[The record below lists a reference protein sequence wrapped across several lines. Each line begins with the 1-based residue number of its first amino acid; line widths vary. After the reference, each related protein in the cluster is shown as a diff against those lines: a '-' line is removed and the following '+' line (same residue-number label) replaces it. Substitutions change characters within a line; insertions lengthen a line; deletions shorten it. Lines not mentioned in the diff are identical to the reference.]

1 MRNGRKKEAFAVII
15 FCLLIAS
22 AMPRIQ
28 ADGDTIV
35 YFDTTSYTVHT
46 GDTFEV
52 SIIVEPNNEINTFA
66 TNLVNYSQSLVNCTD
81 VRQQNLFTYSTAW
94 LNGTIDNDSG
104 TISGIVWGSNVSTTA
119 NGTFVTL
126 VFEAMA
132 EGTAYIEIDE
142 SKVQSFLTGQEYTT
156 AVSNNVTVDIQTN
169 HAPTV
174 SNEDPINGSTVD
186 PGIAIDWMVDM
197 TDTEGDTFNW
207 TIDCSD
213 GTNDSAIN
221 DTNGTKTFTIA
232 NPTFGTTYMLWV
244 NVTDGMDWT
253 RAWYTV
259 TVRNQY
265 VPDPPTDFNATKINL
280 TAINLTWTKNISADT
295 TYIEVNSEALW
306 DFGNGTEIYNNTGE
320 QWTYDGL
327 PPDHYYFQAW
337 SYNDTDN
344 TYSSTYEEADVLTGE
359 NDPVVLSN
367 ELPTNGSSPI
377 DIMQSS
383 VSILLSDN
391 ESDTISYMIH
401 SPYLTNESGSGGN
414 NTYTASVITPLPFDT
429 VITWYVNATDGFE
442 WTNATYQFTTRE
454 QYIPTDPTNVLAE
467 TRGPHTINISW
478 LLGTATDMIIVES
491 NTTGSWMESYNGSG
505 ASYEDMG
512 LTGHSTYYYRVH
524 AYNATDNTLSNYMYV
539 SNTTEN
545 TAPEVTNFTVTTPS
559 SLDDPPGYT
568 SVYDVNLS
576 VNVTDID
583 GDLID
588 VYFYWADGT
597 PLGNKG
603 SLSSGQTAYFNISH
617 YNNDLS
623 RWMNSSSGQWEPRNF
638 LNHSYQKNV
647 TGVEIGINTIQTYE
661 WYVIVDD
668 GHGQYQSGIHSFNT
682 TGSIDINENGR
693 IYLGD
698 ITRLI
703 NGYGDYCNPG
713 GKAPEDINNNGRIFL
728 GDISVLVNN
737 YGSYTYEG

>member
-52 SIIVEPNNEINTFA
+52 NIIVEPNNEINTFA

-81 VRQQNLFTYSTAW
+81 VRQQTLFTYSTAW

-197 TDTEGDTFNW
+197 NDTEGDTFNW

-232 NPTFGTTYMLWV
+232 NPTFGTTYILWV

-295 TYIEVNSEALW
+295 TYLEVNSEALW

-344 TYSSTYEEADVLTGE
+344 TYSSTYAEADVLTGE

-442 WTNATYQFTTRE
+442 WTNATYQFTTRD
-454 QYIPTDPTNVLAE
+454 QYIPADPTNVLAE

-478 LLGTATDMIIVES
+478 LTGTATDMIIVES

-505 ASYEDMG
+505 ASYEDIG

-524 AYNATDNTLSNYMYV
+524 AYNATDNTLSNYIYV

-545 TAPEVTNFTVTTPS
+545 TAPEEPTAVHIKTKTGFGKN
-559 SLDDPPGYT
+559 YT
-568 SVYDVNLS
+568 SVYDVRL
-576 VNVTDID
+576 NVTVSDNESD
-583 GDLID
+583 TLD
-588 VYFYWADGT
+588 VYFYWGNDEAMGFIGT
-597 PLGNKG
+597 IASGDSAEFDLATYCNDQSYWYNETEGMGNPG
-603 SLSSGQTAYFNISH
+603 T
-617 YNNDLS
+617 
-623 RWMNSSSGQWEPRNF
+623 WEPRNF
-638 LNHSYQKNV
+638 LNHSTNY
-647 TGVEIGINTIQTYE
+647 T

-668 GHGQYQSGIHSFNT
+668 GMNTTQSPLYWFNT
-682 TGSIDINENGR
+682 SARWDLVEDGDMTLDDITQRLVSEWYYKPEPFYPGGSIDT
-693 IYLGD
+693 D
-698 ITRLI
+698 IIEDGFIDLTDLSEFTSHW
-703 NGYGDYCNPG
+703 YD
-713 GKAPEDINNNGRIFL
+713 APW
-728 GDISVLVNN
+728 
-737 YGSYTYEG
+737 YTE